1 MFSNKLKYIK
11 TISLLFLF
19 SIQTLSQQ
27 LFICK
32 GYTTEGEPIDPI
44 LNKKIK
50 AGQSATIL
58 LTFKKNEITDNIIF
72 LYIDKITSDKSE
84 NYFSQLTRIG
94 QNKKWIA
101 YSFKFED
108 EGKYEIY
115 YTDFN
120 RRKLISAS
128 LIVETPIS
136 KLEHKSSEKDIFP
149 NAQVFFCERI
159 LNHKPYGVYGTIPFR
174 NTNGDAYVYLVNRN
188 PFGFEIMTVKVW
200 RRKTPISNYDEFVDS
215 KKFEIKPNW
224 KDTYFKYRFS
234 KTGEY
239 MFSFFNEK
247 EILIKTAYITVTN

>member
-1 MFSNKLKYIK
+1 
-11 TISLLFLF
+11 
-19 SIQTLSQQ
+19 LSQQ

-32 GYTTEGEPIDPI
+32 GYTTEGDPIDPI
-44 LNKKIK
+44 LNKKIQ

-72 LYIDKITSDKSE
+72 LYIDKITANDSE
-84 NYFSQLTRIG
+84 NYFSQLTRVG
-94 QNKKWIA
+94 KNKNWIA
-101 YSFKFED
+101 YNFKFEN

-128 LIVETPIS
+128 LIVEASLAGTDY
-136 KLEHKSSEKDIFP
+136 KNSEKDIYP

-159 LNHKPYGVYGTIPFR
+159 LNHKPNGVYGSIPFR
-174 NTNGDAYVYLVNRN
+174 NTNGEVYVYIINKN
-188 PFGFEIMTVKVW
+188 AFGFDIITVKVW
-200 RRKTPISNYDEFVDS
+200 RRKTTNSNYEEYIDS

-224 KDTYFKYRFS
+224 KDTYFKYQFS